1 MELVIETDGGNNL
14 YNNHSIAYSGDAG
27 VDLFFPDDVVVPAT
41 STILIDLKVKCHI
54 KHDGKYISYLIYPR
68 SSIYKTPLRMSNSI
82 GLIDSMYRHTL
93 KVAVDNIGN
102 SDYKINSGT
111 RLFQICNPQL
121 LPMSVTL
128 GEVSDSTRGS
138 GFGSSGV

>member
-1 MELVIETDGGNNL
+1 
-14 YNNHSIAYSGDAG
+14 
-27 VDLFFPDDVVVPAT
+27 
-41 STILIDLKVKCHI
+41 
-54 KHDGKYISYLIYPR
+54 
-68 SSIYKTPLRMSNSI
+68 MSNSI